1 MGGEADAFWQV
12 GAGEAQGGHP
22 GLLHS
27 EQGRQRDA
35 RAGVAS
41 TGGGAGSGPVGGS
54 SFCWLQ
60 VVIMRGLILAVRTAP
75 EVLGMAPPR
84 PSPGSWG
91 TLHLS
96 GTGAPPSPRPH
107 SHPSSHSVPSA
118 STVSWDAELPTQ
130 QETGPETRGL
140 VHTLSASWGQK
151 QNWRPGRPDSNP
163 TEQRG
168 AQSCSRSRRRGL
180 WTPPFFPTVQP

>member
-1 MGGEADAFWQV
+1 MLSGRW
-12 GAGEAQGGHP
+12 
-22 GLLHS
+22 
-27 EQGRQRDA
+27 EQGRRRGGTLGFCIQSKGDSVTRGLVWRPLAAGRA
-35 RAGVAS
+35 RGRWGVPPSAG
-41 TGGGAGSGPVGGS
+41 
-54 SFCWLQ
+54 CRWL
-60 VVIMRGLILAVRTAP
+60 MRGLILAVRTAP